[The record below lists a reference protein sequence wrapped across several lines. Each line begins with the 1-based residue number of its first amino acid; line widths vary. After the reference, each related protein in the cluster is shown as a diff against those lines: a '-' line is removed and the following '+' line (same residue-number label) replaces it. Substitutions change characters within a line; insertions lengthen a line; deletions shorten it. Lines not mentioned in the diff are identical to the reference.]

1 MRWMGV
7 LIVLLVGCG
16 GGSDADDAATDVGI
30 NDAAAEAA
38 LECTAFIPPEGIREM
53 PYKTVLEDFDL
64 NAPSGNRLYGLIT
77 RPDPTVH
84 TGLCF
89 PAVVKVPGGI
99 NPGRMEALTP
109 EVRMMAEAGMVVVT
123 FNAEGRVDTKTTDDK
138 QSEGD
143 EDFNGFRHQDGLA
156 EIIRFTRGLPYVLP
170 DNVGVRTQSYG
181 ITMVA
186 GCLARYPDL
195 SVKYLVDGEGP
206 SESFVTCHGSRFLAG
221 DMQKYET
228 VKGIFPALALW
239 QDDSPPNQEWWSERE
254 AIRFIGQ
261 FRGRYLR
268 LQATWDH
275 NQPPDGAEDIEKF
288 NHPAGWPGGG
298 PAWYHNKH
306 TNDMVNA
313 AVHGGVPWVRV
324 NLAEHENDVNPAY
337 DAGDSPAY
345 LPGQLSDAPWAAKSV
360 LEMARMEALTTSE

>member
-1 MRWMGV
+1 M
-7 LIVLLVGCG
+7 
-16 GGSDADDAATDVGI
+16 
-30 NDAAAEAA
+30 
-38 LECTAFIPPEGIREM
+38 TAKYRVSRREM
-53 PYKTVLEDFDL
+53 VQALHDIFGGEM
-64 NAPSGNRLYGLIT
+64 SVG
-77 RPDPTVH
+77 
-84 TGLCF
+84 
-89 PAVVKVPGGI
+89 AVQGI
-99 NPGRMEALTP
+99 CERA
-109 EVRMMAEAGMVVVT
+109 
-123 FNAEGRVDTKTTDDK
+123 
-138 QSEGD
+138 S
-143 EDFNGFRHQDGLA
+143 
-156 EIIRFTRGLPYVLP
+156 
-170 DNVGVRTQSYG
+170 
-181 ITMVA
+181 
-186 GCLARYPDL
+186 
-195 SVKYLVDGEGP
+195 
-206 SESFVTCHGSRFLAG
+206 
-221 DMQKYET
+221 ET